1 MEEIKLSSGIK
12 KIAIKDED
20 GDLITV
26 ITVDTANADTAKKFA
41 GVIDKLN
48 NISQNC
54 EKEAAEWR
62 KNHKDDINV
71 DDINVDDINVD
82 AALELNS
89 IRVKYLK
96 QITESIDGL
105 FGEDAMKQIYGDIV
119 PDELAIVEFVEQVIP
134 VMNKLFNK
142 RFEQVQNKYNIKRR
156 GAK

>member
-48 NISQNC
+48 NISENC
-54 EKEAAEWR
+54 EKEASEWR
-62 KNHKDDINV
+62 NNHKDDM
-71 DDINVDDINVD
+71 DDINVD

-105 FGEDAMKQIYGDIV
+105 FGEDAMKQIYEDIV

-142 RFEQVQNKYNIKRR
+142 RFEQVQNRYNVKRR

>member
-1 MEEIKLSSGIK
+1 MEEIKLSSGVK

-54 EKEAAEWR
+54 EKEATEWR

-71 DDINVDDINVD
+71 DDINLD

-96 QITESIDGL
+96 QITESINGL

-119 PDELAIVEFVEQVIP
+119 PDELSIVEFVEQVIP

-142 RFEQVQNKYNIKRR
+142 RFEQVQNRYNVKRR

>member
-48 NISQNC
+48 NISENC
-54 EKEAAEWR
+54 EKEASEWR

-71 DDINVDDINVD
+71 DAV
-82 AALELNS
+82 LEVNS

-96 QITESIDGL
+96 QITESINGL

-142 RFEQVQNKYNIKRR
+142 RFEQVQNRYNVKRR

>member
-48 NISQNC
+48 SISDNC
-54 EKEAAEWR
+54 EKEASEWR
-62 KNHKDDINV
+62 KNHKDDLY
-71 DDINVDDINVD
+71 DINVD

-96 QITESIDGL
+96 QITESINGL

-142 RFEQVQNKYNIKRR
+142 RFEQVQNRYNVKRR

>member
-48 NISQNC
+48 NISENC
-54 EKEAAEWR
+54 EKEASEWR
-62 KNHKDDINV
+62 KNHKDDM
-71 DDINVDDINVD
+71 DDINVD
-82 AALELNS
+82 AALEMNS

-96 QITESIDGL
+96 QITESINGL

-142 RFEQVQNKYNIKRR
+142 RFAQVQNRYNVKRR

>member
-48 NISQNC
+48 NISENC
-54 EKEAAEWR
+54 EKEASEWR
-62 KNHKDDINV
+62 KNHKEDM
-71 DDINVDDINVD
+71 DDINVD

-96 QITESIDGL
+96 QITESINGL

-142 RFEQVQNKYNIKRR
+142 RFEQVQNRYNVKRR

>member
-1 MEEIKLSSGIK
+1 M
-12 KIAIKDED
+12 
-20 GDLITV
+20 
-26 ITVDTANADTAKKFA
+26 
-41 GVIDKLN
+41 
-48 NISQNC
+48 
-54 EKEAAEWR
+54 
-62 KNHKDDINV
+62 
-71 DDINVDDINVD
+71 
-82 AALELNS
+82 
-89 IRVKYLK
+89 KYLK

>member
-1 MEEIKLSSGIK
+1 M
-12 KIAIKDED
+12 
-20 GDLITV
+20 
-26 ITVDTANADTAKKFA
+26 
-41 GVIDKLN
+41 
-48 NISQNC
+48 
-54 EKEAAEWR
+54 
-62 KNHKDDINV
+62 
-71 DDINVDDINVD
+71 NVDDINVD

-142 RFEQVQNKYNIKRR
+142 RFEQVQNRYNVRRR
-156 GAK
+156 GQNNEQCHAGQFAY

>member
-62 KNHKDDINV
+62 NNHKDDMNV
-71 DDINVDDINVD
+71 DDNVD

-119 PDELAIVEFVEQVIP
+119 PD
-134 VMNKLFNK
+134 
-142 RFEQVQNKYNIKRR
+142 
-156 GAK
+156 

>member
-48 NISQNC
+48 NISENC
-54 EKEAAEWR
+54 EKEASEWR
-62 KNHKDDINV
+62 KNHKDDM
-71 DDINVDDINVD
+71 DDINVD
-82 AALELNS
+82 ASLELNS

-142 RFEQVQNKYNIKRR
+142 RFEQVQNRYNVKRR

>member
-1 MEEIKLSSGIK
+1 M
-12 KIAIKDED
+12 
-20 GDLITV
+20 
-26 ITVDTANADTAKKFA
+26 
-41 GVIDKLN
+41 
-48 NISQNC
+48 
-54 EKEAAEWR
+54 
-62 KNHKDDINV
+62 
-71 DDINVDDINVD
+71 NVDDINVD

-142 RFEQVQNKYNIKRR
+142 RFEQIQNRYNVRR
-156 GAK
+156 CGAK